1 MYIKLLI
8 ERVRDRKKDKE
19 SRRELDRCWC
29 IEFHIET
36 NECFLLITGYENKAI
51 DYSLKNYQPHPL
63 CQLLTPLVPVT

>member
-29 IEFHIET
+29 IEF
-36 NECFLLITGYENKAI
+36 NKVI
-51 DYSLKNYQPHPL
+51 VEKGF
-63 CQLLTPLVPVT
+63 